1 MMSFWD
7 LHNNVAAS
15 QERINALADEL
26 AKEKKR
32 KKTLQRALEV
42 AAKKAR
48 AFDFGGRGRAYLCC
62 WCSH

>member
-15 QERINALADEL
+15 QERINALVDEL

-42 AAKKAR
+42 TAKKAR
-48 AFDFGGRGRAYLCC
+48 ANI
-62 WCSH
+62 